1 MNTLIRRVLAVAGCV
16 LLAGASVAAE
26 EDSYVR
32 GYIGEDGR
40 YVPPDV
46 RGTSGAST
54 EASSWSA
61 RKKVYPE
68 PIKEKDAECESERG
82 RGDWIGSACS
92 EKGNGRQASLAVS
105 RAKPT
110 SLRRL

>member
-1 MNTLIRRVLAVAGCV
+1 MSKLIRGVVAVAGCV

-32 GYIGEDGR
+32 GYFNEEGR

-46 RGTSGAST
+46 RTSAPPPAQKV
-54 EASSWSA
+54 ESWSA

-68 PIKEKDAECESERG
+68 PIKERTRDV
-82 RGDWIGSACS
+82 
-92 EKGNGRQASLAVS
+92 L
-105 RAKPT
+105 RAKRP
-110 SLRRL
+110 R